1 MNDAVQLLDEARRL
15 GFVLSRDGD
24 RLHVEGPPEAE
35 WFVEKLAEAK
45 PKLLDALAKTERVHC
60 IVLLGEPYPDE
71 PDNDDPDEGK
81 RIIAAVE
88 SAGGWLRMWEGKIV
102 FNWRGEIP
110 NAGELID
117 RIRANRIGVVAALN
131 ESHAAGL

>member
-1 MNDAVQLLDEARRL
+1 MTDLKALANN
-15 GFVLSRDGD
+15 VLSRNKGVPKGVGQGDGKGLGLGQASRRVRQESD
-24 RLHVEGPPEAE
+24 RIH
-35 WFVEKLAEAK
+35 
-45 PKLLDALAKTERVHC
+45 T

-88 SAGGWLRMWEGKIV
+88 SAGGWLRLWEGRIV
-102 FNWRGEIP
+102 LRWTGHMPDTGAI
-110 NAGELID
+110 ID
-117 RIRANRIGVVAALN
+117 RIRANRIGVVAALT